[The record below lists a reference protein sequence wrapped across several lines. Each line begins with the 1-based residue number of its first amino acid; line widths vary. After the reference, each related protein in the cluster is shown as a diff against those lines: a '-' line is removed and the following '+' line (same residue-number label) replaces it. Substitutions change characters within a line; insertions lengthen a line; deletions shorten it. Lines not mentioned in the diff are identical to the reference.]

1 MWSDWSPE
9 EQCSAQE
16 ERTLKLCKK
25 QKLWSFL
32 RRHRHVLLDDE
43 VRADLQSMYASGCKR
58 AGKPI
63 APERLALAMLLQ
75 VAFDVPDHEVPT
87 LTAVDRR
94 WQMVLDCM
102 GAEEPV
108 MSQGTVFKF
117 RERARAHG
125 FMEKWLQKTVSL
137 ARESGGFSSK
147 RLRALID
154 SSPLVGAG
162 RVEDTFNLLGRAIS
176 KLVATAAS
184 EAGSTPAELASEL
197 ELSVVTGSSVK
208 AALDLD
214 WRLPSARDDALR
226 ELISQFERL
235 CAWLRTQVSE
245 EQLSTPPLSDALK
258 VVEQILEQD
267 TVPDPDPSRPDRSA
281 PAPRKDENSNDTG
294 GGPASP
300 TQDASTSTSSRK
312 LRDGTAADR
321 LISLSDPDM
330 RHGCKSRTKKF
341 NGYKRHVV
349 CDADVPGLIHD
360 VEVLPANQR
369 EHDAAEPLLARLQAR
384 GFAVTELH
392 IDRGYLAADAVHKL
406 RDGSATV
413 ITKPPTPARTERYG
427 KYDFDL
433 DAKAKILTCPA
444 GKSIPY
450 RGDGLNHRF
459 PAATC
464 RSCSHRDRCVSPKNK
479 YGRGV
484 STHPHESFFREMHAE
499 LATPEGRERRRARIP
514 VEHALARVGQIQ
526 SRYARFRGLEKNQF
540 DLTRTAVVANLYV
553 LDRVFSEAA

>member
-9 EQCSAQE
+9 EHCSALE

-25 QKLWSFL
+25 QKLWVFL

-43 VRADLQSMYASGCKR
+43 VRADLRSMYASGSKR
-58 AGKPI
+58 AGKPV

-102 GAEEPV
+102 GAEKPV
-108 MSQGTVFKF
+108 MSQGTVFAF

-125 FMEKWLQKTVSL
+125 FMERLLQKTVRL

-197 ELSVVTGSSVK
+197 ELSVVTSSSVK

-235 CAWLRTQVSE
+235 CAWLRTQFSE
-245 EQLSTPPLSDALK
+245 EQLSTPPLSGALE
-258 VVEQILEQD
+258 VVERILEQD
-267 TVPDPDPSRPDRSA
+267 TTPDPDAPPPGRSA
-281 PAPRKDENSNDTG
+281 PETHENLSSNATADS
-294 GGPASP
+294 ASS
-300 TQDASTSTSSRK
+300 TEDANTSTPSHK
-312 LRDGTAADR
+312 LRDGTASDR
-321 LISLSDPDM
+321 QISLSDHDM

-341 NGYKRHVV
+341 NGYKRHIVG
-349 CDADVPGLIHD
+349 DADIPGLIHD

-369 EHDAAEPLLARLQAR
+369 EHDAAEPLLGRLQAR
-384 GFAVTELH
+384 GYEVTELH
-392 IDRGYLAADAVHKL
+392 IDRGYLAAAAVHEL
-406 RDGSATV
+406 REGSAVV
-413 ITKPPTPARTERYG
+413 ITKPPTPARTDRYN
-427 KYDFDL
+427 KYDFQL
-433 DAKAKILTCPA
+433 DAKAKLLTCPA

-450 RGDGLNHRF
+450 RGDGMSHRF
-459 PAATC
+459 RSADC
-464 RSCSHRDRCVSPKNK
+464 RSCARRDRCVTPKNK
-479 YGRGV
+479 YGRAVG
-484 STHPHESFFREMHAE
+484 THKHESFFREMHAE
-499 LATPEGRERRRARIP
+499 LGTPEGRERRRARIP

-526 SRYARFRGLEKNQF
+526 SRHARFRGLDKNQF

-553 LDRVFSEAA
+553 LNRVLPAAA

>member
-1 MWSDWSPE
+1 M
-9 EQCSAQE
+9 
-16 ERTLKLCKK
+16 
-25 QKLWSFL
+25 
-32 RRHRHVLLDDE
+32 
-43 VRADLQSMYASGCKR
+43 
-58 AGKPI
+58 
-63 APERLALAMLLQ
+63 
-75 VAFDVPDHEVPT
+75 
-87 LTAVDRR
+87 DRR

-108 MSQGTVFKF
+108 MSQGTVFAF

-125 FMEKWLQKTVSL
+125 FMERLLQKTVRL

-176 KLVATAAS
+176 KLAATAAS
-184 EAGSTPAELASEL
+184 EAGSTSAELASEL

-235 CAWLRTQVSE
+235 CAWLRTQFSE
-245 EQLSTPPLSDALK
+245 EQLSTPPLSAALE
-258 VVEQILEQD
+258 VVGQILEQD
-267 TVPDPDPSRPDRSA
+267 TTPDPDPPPPGRSA
-281 PAPRKDENSNDTG
+281 PATRTQSSKDTG
-294 GGPASP
+294 GSALPA
-300 TQDASTSTSSRK
+300 QDAGTSTSSRK

-341 NGYKRHVV
+341 NGYKRHIVG
-349 CDADVPGLIHD
+349 DADIPGLIHD
-360 VEVLPANQR
+360 VEVLPGNQR
-369 EHDAAEPLLARLQAR
+369 EHDAAEPLLGRLQAR
-384 GFAVTELH
+384 GFEITELH
-392 IDRGYLAADAVHKL
+392 IDRGYLAADAVHEM

-427 KYDFDL
+427 KYDFQL
-433 DAKAKILTCPA
+433 DTKAKLLTCPA

-450 RGDGLNHRF
+450 RGDRTSHRF
-459 PAATC
+459 RSADC
-464 RSCSHRDRCVSPKNK
+464 RSCSRRDRCVTPKNK
-479 YGRGV
+479 YGRVVG
-484 STHPHESFFREMHAE
+484 THAHESFFREMHAE
-499 LATPEGRERRRARIP
+499 LSTPEGRERRRARIP

-526 SRYARFRGLEKNQF
+526 SRHARFRGSRKTSSTSFVLPSLRTSTSSIAPSRRQLEQCWSA
-540 DLTRTAVVANLYV
+540 L
-553 LDRVFSEAA
+553 